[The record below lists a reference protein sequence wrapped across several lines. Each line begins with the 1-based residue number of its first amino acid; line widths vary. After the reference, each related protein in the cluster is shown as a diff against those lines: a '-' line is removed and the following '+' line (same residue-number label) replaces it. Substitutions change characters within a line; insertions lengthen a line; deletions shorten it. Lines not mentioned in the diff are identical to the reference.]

1 MLTGGSLTGPKWGEA
16 PAAPGAAV
24 TMLRTQDFPVAH
36 VTGRPEP
43 GRFLATVASLPPTF
57 LGGFVDGLS
66 GFDIKPTLLVTET
79 IRCGRVTFS

>member
-1 MLTGGSLTGPKWGEA
+1 MLTGGSLTGPKRGEA

-24 TMLRTQDFPVAH
+24 TMLRTQDFLVAH

-66 GFDIKPTLLVTET
+66 GLILNQLCWLQKHLDVV
-79 IRCGRVTFS
+79 G